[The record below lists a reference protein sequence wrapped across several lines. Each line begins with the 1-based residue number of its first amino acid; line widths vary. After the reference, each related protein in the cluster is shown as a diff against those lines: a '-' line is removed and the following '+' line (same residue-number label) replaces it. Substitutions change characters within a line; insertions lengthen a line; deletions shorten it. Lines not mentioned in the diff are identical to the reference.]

1 MEYITK
7 EQAKDALETLR
18 GALSNAGVEAAKKLI
33 DELPG
38 KEMTGWVSTE
48 EKLPTQKGLVV
59 ALCKD
64 KVARVLARGY
74 SGWIYIDDFG
84 IQHFPL
90 DFVTGWA
97 ALPN

>member
-38 KEMTGWVSTE
+38 KHDRENGNDE
-48 EKLPTQKGLVV
+48 RK
-59 ALCKD
+59 
-64 KVARVLARGY
+64 
-74 SGWIYIDDFG
+74 
-84 IQHFPL
+84 
-90 DFVTGWA
+90 
-97 ALPN
+97 